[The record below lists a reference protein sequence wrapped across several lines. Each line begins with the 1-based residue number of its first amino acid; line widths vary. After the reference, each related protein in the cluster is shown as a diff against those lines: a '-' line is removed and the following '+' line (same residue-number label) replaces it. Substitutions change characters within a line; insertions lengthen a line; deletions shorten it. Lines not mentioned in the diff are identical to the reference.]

1 MNPINEGLEDWNG
14 GIMEIWNYW
23 HNHDQ
28 TEDHIKDW
36 NLCNSQN
43 HEKITVL
50 FPDAAFSAA
59 GLQWIKIIIRPKKKP
74 HASGHQWATKK

>member
-28 TEDHIKDW
+28 TEDHIKD
-36 NLCNSQN
+36 
-43 HEKITVL
+43 
-50 FPDAAFSAA
+50 
-59 GLQWIKIIIRPKKKP
+59 
-74 HASGHQWATKK
+74 